1 MGSRESGGE
10 RPSPAARKCPDGR
23 NLVVDPTTSWS
34 SEMYGLAY
42 VLVPSRF
49 VSLQSELDQ
58 TLARFRRGGDDAFPR
73 TQLAFDDPTEA
84 LARLH
89 RTKFRYNSD
98 HSVRWLD
105 SDDAALS
112 FDLRLLKLSE
122 HMAACRLSEFEGT
135 FAELEPDFDAF
146 VRRFTDFNQ
155 RDPDT
160 SRYGRWLNPVGHWD
174 WWELGGR
181 FNGAITCDRRPAGA
195 EQIISSGPNRGRA
208 ILGNVVAALGG
219 RAADEKAEI
228 EANVEL
234 VASLKLAA
242 DRNDNHSLPT
252 AVVLPMGCCTDEDRW
267 FDRVEWHEVRPG
279 TRAFLDVPAE
289 ADFPRLVRAAYDQF
303 SELAAAGVAYH
314 F

>member
-1 MGSRESGGE
+1 
-10 RPSPAARKCPDGR
+10 
-23 NLVVDPTTSWS
+23 
-34 SEMYGLAY
+34 MYGLAY
-42 VLVPSRF
+42 VLVPSRS

-58 TLARFRRGGDDAFPR
+58 TLARFRRGGEDLFPRAKLTFDDATDSLR
-73 TQLAFDDPTEA
+73 
-84 LARLH
+84 RLH
-89 RTKFRYNSD
+89 RRKFQYNPD
-98 HSVRWLD
+98 GSVRWLD
-105 SDDAALS
+105 SDAAASS

-146 VRRFTDFNQ
+146 VRRFTDFDH

>member
-1 MGSRESGGE
+1 
-10 RPSPAARKCPDGR
+10 
-23 NLVVDPTTSWS
+23 VVE
-34 SEMYGLAY
+34 EMYGLAY

-58 TLARFRRGGDDAFPR
+58 TLARFRRGGEDLFPRAKLTFDDATDSLR
-73 TQLAFDDPTEA
+73 
-84 LARLH
+84 RLH
-89 RTKFRYNSD
+89 RRKFQYNPD
-98 HSVRWLD
+98 GSVRWLD
-105 SDDAALS
+105 SDAAASS

-146 VRRFTDFNQ
+146 VRRFTDFDH

>member
-1 MGSRESGGE
+1 
-10 RPSPAARKCPDGR
+10 
-23 NLVVDPTTSWS
+23 
-34 SEMYGLAY
+34 
-42 VLVPSRF
+42 
-49 VSLQSELDQ
+49 
-58 TLARFRRGGDDAFPR
+58 
-73 TQLAFDDPTEA
+73 
-84 LARLH
+84 
-89 RTKFRYNSD
+89 
-98 HSVRWLD
+98 
-105 SDDAALS
+105 
-112 FDLRLLKLSE
+112 LRLLKLSE

-146 VRRFTDFNQ
+146 VRRFTDFDH

>member
-73 TQLAFDDPTEA
+73 TQLAFDDATEA

-146 VRRFTDFNQ
+146 VRRFTDFDH

-174 WWELGGR
+174 WWELGGH
-181 FNGAITCDRRPAGA
+181 FLTCLPKPISRVWFGPLMTNFPSWRLP
-195 EQIISSGPNRGRA
+195 EWHIIFDHG
-208 ILGNVVAALGG
+208 
-219 RAADEKAEI
+219 
-228 EANVEL
+228 
-234 VASLKLAA
+234 LA
-242 DRNDNHSLPT
+242 PF
-252 AVVLPMGCCTDEDRW
+252 PCCTQ
-267 FDRVEWHEVRPG
+267 P
-279 TRAFLDVPAE
+279 FL
-289 ADFPRLVRAAYDQF
+289 
-303 SELAAAGVAYH
+303 
-314 F
+314 